1 MSTLES
7 QQQNLSALQRLD
19 SKICGV
25 LGTSTHVTA
34 YKFDESVK
42 QWFRKDI
49 EGSLFIVNTTEY
61 PYCKLVVMNRL
72 STKNLVEEINEKIV
86 IRIQGQYLI
95 YKNKSGEINGI
106 WFYEVTDQEKIYNL
120 LKDLQ
125 RNPPQPPQ
133 QPQPLPQQQQQPL
146 PQQPLPQQPLP
157 QQPLPPQQQQ
167 PPPQQMQPQQPP
179 GTMSPQGMIP
189 PPGFIIPQGGIIPPH
204 PQFMPQS
211 HVYPYMMQPQQIQP
225 NYNNNNNNNSSN
237 NNNSNNNNSSN
248 NNNNSNPPT
257 PNKQN
262 INDTPIT
269 PNTII
274 NQIQQNSTQSNNSN
288 NNINNNNNSN
298 NINNNNSKTTPYST
312 TPQQLSP
319 TIKKEVPLLSVL
331 MNSVVVKEN
340 TITKDQIRET
350 LKRLVNDENFID
362 LVYNSYINE

>member
-61 PYCKLVVMNRL
+61 PYCKLIVMNRL

-133 QPQPLPQQQQQPL
+133 IQQQPQPQQPQQQQQ
-146 PQQPLPQQPLP
+146 QQ
-157 QQPLPPQQQQ
+157 QQQQ
-167 PPPQQMQPQQPP
+167 PPQPQQQPPQQMQQQPP

-189 PPGFIIPQGGIIPPH
+189 PPGFIIPQGGIPPH

-225 NYNNNNNNNSSN
+225 NYNNNSSNNNNNNNNSSN
-237 NNNSNNNNSSN
+237 NNSS

-288 NNINNNNNSN
+288 NINNNNNSN
-298 NINNNNSKTTPYST
+298 NINNNSKTTPYST

>member
-61 PYCKLVVMNRL
+61 PYCKLIVMNRL

-125 RNPPQPPQ
+125 KNPPQPPQ
-133 QPQPLPQQQQQPL
+133 I
-146 PQQPLPQQPLP
+146 
-157 QQPLPPQQQQ
+157 QQQ
-167 PPPQQMQPQQPP
+167 PPPQPQIQPPQQPQQPQQQPPP

-189 PPGFIIPQGGIIPPH
+189 PPGFIIPQGSIPPH
-204 PQFMPQS
+204 PQFMQS
-211 HVYPYMMQPQQIQP
+211 HVYPYMMQPQQMQP
-225 NYNNNNNNNSSN
+225 NY
-237 NNNSNNNNSSN
+237 NNNSNNNNNNNNNNNINNNNSTSSSN
-248 NNNNSNPPT
+248 INNNNNSSTSSNNSNPPT
-257 PNKQN
+257 PNKHN

-274 NQIQQNSTQSNNSN
+274 SQIQQNSTQSNN
-288 NNINNNNNSN
+288 N
-298 NINNNNSKTTPYST
+298 NINNNNSNNSKTTPHST
-312 TPQQLSP
+312 TPQPLSP

-331 MNSVVVKEN
+331 MNSVVIKEN
-340 TITKDQIRET
+340 TVTKDQIRET

>member
-61 PYCKLVVMNRL
+61 PYCKLIVMNRL

-133 QPQPLPQQQQQPL
+133 IQPPQQQPQQQPL
-146 PQQPLPQQPLP
+146 PQQPLPQQQP
-157 QQPLPPQQQQ
+157 Q
-167 PPPQQMQPQQPP
+167 QPQQPP

-189 PPGFIIPQGGIIPPH
+189 PPGFIIPQGGIPPH

-225 NYNNNNNNNSSN
+225 NYNNNNNNN
-237 NNNSNNNNSSN
+237 NSNSSINNNSSN

-288 NNINNNNNSN
+288 NINNNNNNNNSN